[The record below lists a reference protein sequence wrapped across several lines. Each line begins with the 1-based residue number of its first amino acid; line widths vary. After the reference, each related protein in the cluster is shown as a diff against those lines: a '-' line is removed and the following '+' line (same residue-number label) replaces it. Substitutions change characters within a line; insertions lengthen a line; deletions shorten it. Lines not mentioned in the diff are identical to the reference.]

1 MVSDFFSKDNTVSL
15 FFALAHTSV
24 STCPGIV
31 QANHKRLFNM
41 VGFDTT
47 KERRWGILPKQP
59 RWLPLKYAFTVLW
72 QDVWQKDVSLPW
84 FVPVWRWFTEL
95 QVWKL
100 FGNRWRNSNVVLSL
114 KEGETVK
121 SLMLVR
127 QLPVLTVSQGKV
139 AFLCSVICTSGG
151 RIGFN
156 QLKSTDLFPSNLRF

>member
-72 QDVWQKDVSLPW
+72 QDVWRFVALICSSLEVIYRVTSLKTIWQQVKKFQCSIIIKRGRDSKESHVSETTSCADCVPGKSSVSLLCYLY
-84 FVPVWRWFTEL
+84 VRRS
-95 QVWKL
+95 
-100 FGNRWRNSNVVLSL
+100 NR
-114 KEGETVK
+114 
-121 SLMLVR
+121 
-127 QLPVLTVSQGKV
+127 
-139 AFLCSVICTSGG
+139 F
-151 RIGFN
+151 
-156 QLKSTDLFPSNLRF
+156 